1 MTSAPTAERLRLLDA
16 AIKSWKNQLV
26 DLTARNNLL
35 YFHDLKAGTL
45 DFTGKSDHVD
55 RLLAGGEATLAQVFS
70 NDTPRVAFA
79 KRARTIRNKA
89 KELFEERGLETM
101 FLAHGLATWAE
112 EDAERRRTP
121 AAPVVLVPVTL
132 EPVAL
137 GASDF
142 TLRVGGEPR
151 INPTLLRKLEA
162 EFGVPLAAEEFDIE
176 LIDATSV
183 RALEA
188 TYPRLL
194 QLAHTVAGFEI
205 TSRTVLGTFSYA
217 KRSLS
222 SPVRHFASVFSERPP
237 RLRWAC

>member
-1 MTSAPTAERLRLLDA
+1 M
-16 AIKSWKNQLV
+16 
-26 DLTARNNLL
+26 
-35 YFHDLKAGTL
+35 Y
-45 DFTGKSDHVD
+45 
-55 RLLAGGEATLAQVFS
+55 RLLADQHGRVRERRDQRAHPGYAKPELLATRPNELYSWDITKLLGPAKWTYYYLYVILDVFS
-70 NDTPRVAFA
+70 RYAVGWTVQHRESAHVAKA
-79 KRARTIRNKA
+79 LISQVCEHQQIRRDQLIVHA
-89 KELFEERGLETM
+89 DRGSSMTSK
-101 FLAHGLATWAE
+101 
-112 EDAERRRTP
+112 
-121 AAPVVLVPVTL
+121 
-132 EPVAL
+132 PVAL

-142 TLRVGGEPR
+142 TLRLGGEPR

-222 SPVRHFASVFSERPP
+222 SPVRHFASVF
-237 RLRWAC
+237 